1 MGRHVSGALSPPL
14 RLGIM
19 CYRYKYGNVSPAAG
33 DCPTARRPAPGAD
46 VCSDELVEMTGA
58 LAQRAVGRARMLVS
72 AARQG
77 WFVVAATLLMTSQPF
92 ITTLSK
98 NDEGGCTRA
107 AQHTAQTARL
117 RHNVRVR
124 MPSGLARL
132 QMTIWPSLPRS

>member
-1 MGRHVSGALSPPL
+1 METYRQRLPDSP
-14 RLGIM
+14 
-19 CYRYKYGNVSPAAG
+19 SSS
-33 DCPTARRPAPGAD
+33 ARAR
-46 VCSDELVEMTGA
+46 SDELVEMTGA

-98 NDEGGCTRA
+98 NDEGTCTRA

-124 MPSGLARL
+124 MPSSLARL